1 MYSPG
6 KVFRHL
12 SFDSCFRP
20 MKVRV
25 YLIHTVTVTSDKR
38 RERHT
43 CAFLPS
49 GRQSNASQGWAV
61 VAAKSQREFLL
72 IWQNIWVKWPVW
84 GGQTTCL
91 QSCLGTADAGLGEHS
106 GPPSN
111 SLTACVTL
119 GMSSYITTHVPLLAK
134 CGDTI

>member
-1 MYSPG
+1 MGVGVMEVCSLPPAIHPG
-6 KVFRHL
+6 
-12 SFDSCFRP
+12 
-20 MKVRV
+20 M
-25 YLIHTVTVTSDKR
+25 
-38 RERHT
+38 
-43 CAFLPS
+43 
-49 GRQSNASQGWAV
+49 
-61 VAAKSQREFLL
+61 FLL